1 MKRKLIFE
9 LENGVIKIKLDGKTV
24 LKTVEKF
31 NEEEEKRIYD
41 AMEGR
46 ELFAFANIMD
56 AVYMGSKGEVDLR
69 HTLIRWSKEE

>member
-1 MKRKLIFE
+1 MKRKIEIE

-41 AMEGR
+41 AMEDR
-46 ELFAFANIMD
+46 ELSVFANIMD
-56 AVYMGSKGEVDLR
+56 AVYMSSRGEVDLR